1 MLKPEGDLIR
11 QRSSSNGTI
20 VLLNVIP
27 VKKAIAFDSSID
39 YTKKEYSLCSNSLI
53 ILLLDLLREKPGI
66 LQFTIRSL
74 ESSSK
79 LRKKRQGGS
88 SLLGIKSD
96 LMGSPTAS
104 HRTDMLVIDVSTDLE
119 EEVNFLRTQDGMKDI
134 SLIYADVDQGLLVVG
149 YSLITATFQVILNFR
164 RVSESPISH
173 GIPENGSLG
182 QIAGLSLEN
191 LTIEGYFSWYCSL

>member
-1 MLKPEGDLIR
+1 
-11 QRSSSNGTI
+11 
-20 VLLNVIP
+20 
-27 VKKAIAFDSSID
+27 
-39 YTKKEYSLCSNSLI
+39 
-53 ILLLDLLREKPGI
+53 
-66 LQFTIRSL
+66 
-74 ESSSK
+74 
-79 LRKKRQGGS
+79 
-88 SLLGIKSD
+88 
-96 LMGSPTAS
+96 
-104 HRTDMLVIDVSTDLE
+104 MLVIDVSTDLE

-149 YSLITATFQVILNFR
+149 YSLITATFQVTLNFR